1 MRHLIN
7 LTHNPATRRM
17 VLLAGSSV
25 LIAAGWL
32 AGSVLGRAGWFDAL
46 MIGATLLAGT
56 DILQRAWRGLLNRHT
71 NIELLVSIAAAGGL
85 AIGIYWE
92 AAAVTFLFL
101 LGGWLEARTLN
112 RTRNTLNELINL
124 APDTAIVMDG
134 DDQQHEIPAS
144 EAKTD
149 DLVLVKPGAKIPV
162 DGLVER
168 GHSAVDESTITGE
181 SVPVEKQ
188 TESEVYAGTIN
199 QSGMMVVRV
208 TGAGA
213 DTTLAR
219 IIRRVEEAQEAKAPT
234 QRFIERF
241 ANWYTPSIMGL
252 SLATLL
258 FTGNLETALTL
269 LVIACPGALVISTPI
284 SIITGIGRA
293 ASKGILIKGGEFL
306 EQSGRITA
314 IAFDKTG
321 TLTEGRPK
329 VTEIVN
335 FRADQE
341 EFREILYWAAIVESA
356 SGHPLA
362 DAILKEVTPWTA
374 VPEAES
380 FQSYAGLGVEANYRN
395 HHILAG
401 NREFMQFM
409 DVEVEN
415 HANDTI
421 AKLAE
426 SGQTVVLIALDG
438 QLSGAL
444 GISDTL
450 RPEAA
455 GMIRRL
461 RENGL
466 QHIIMLTG
474 DTPDT
479 AEAIG
484 RKAGITE
491 VRAGLLP
498 DDKHDHIQQLQKDG
512 HRVAM
517 IGDGINDAPALARA
531 DIGIAMGA
539 AGTDVA
545 IETADIALMSDDLLK
560 IPEAL
565 RLSRLTMRN
574 IYQNVTLA
582 LLTVALLLTGVFM
595 GSVHMAAGM
604 LIHELSVMVVIL
616 NGVRLKWA

>member
-1 MRHLIN
+1 
-7 LTHNPATRRM
+7 M

-25 LIAAGWL
+25 FIAAGWL
-32 AGSVLGRAGWFDAL
+32 TGSVLGLAGWFDAL

-134 DDQQHEIPAS
+134 DDRQHEIPAS

-335 FRADQE
+335 FRAAQE
-341 EFREILYWAAIVESA
+341 EFRETLYWAAIVESA

-362 DAILKEVTPWTA
+362 DAILKEVTPWTG

-380 FQSYAGLGVEANYRN
+380 FQSYAGLGVEANYRD

-409 DVEVEN
+409 NVEVEN

-438 QLSGAL
+438 QLFGAL